1 MKEVGSNLLVRWQII
16 SLESVCARWGLGSQ
30 DSSTAV
36 ASGGGTGGGAPG
48 GGAVGCVGPGGAPD
62 VRALAFSVFSG
73 ARRLLQHHA
82 NGKSLTGF
90 GTAADSNLFLQNKDV
105 STHTCTVALTLSH
118 SFKPLHVLNR
128 HKNHK

>member
-1 MKEVGSNLLVRWQII
+1 MCNIFPSLQII
-16 SLESVCARWGLGSQ
+16 SLESICSRWGLG
-30 DSSTAV
+30 TA
-36 ASGGGTGGGAPG
+36 GTDTAAADNAGGAG
-48 GGAVGCVGPGGAPD
+48 GYSGAVGPGGAPD

-105 STHTCTVALTLSH
+105 STE
-118 SFKPLHVLNR
+118 NID
-128 HKNHK
+128 